1 MNNQQYSAK
10 HIRRMKLFERQ
21 HLKAVYTALEVQITP
36 VAETM
41 RSKGIEAAMASLDT
55 VEINAALAPPIRD
68 IYKTVGLYFA
78 NKTIWDLNQSAKRGE
93 LKSQPSSSAIGYAD
107 TSSETKAAFG
117 FNEEFIRDILAFF
130 NQFLLNQ
137 AVLPI
142 SETTKNQI
150 LQIISEGVQKG
161 WGADKIADALQ
172 SPELMMWRAR
182 LIVRTE
188 SNKAM
193 NYGQRLG
200 ESKSEW
206 ESTKTWIAANDHRTR
221 HSHRLVDDLTLNFSE
236 RFMVP
241 IYKGGKVQ
249 IQVGVDLMTGPG
261 DVHAHAAN
269 ICNCRCTLAF
279 AAKRDENGRLIRKP
293 SVSPIFV
300 KAAELNDDEMTK
312 EQIAELFREQK
323 AEINQMIISV
333 KNETIFHREKVLKRI
348 GEFEQ
353 TFQAKSADAAE
364 LKSAIGNQESELVA
378 LIKSKDIK
386 DEESIDNLINLINS
400 KEYNPEIKLKTDSL
414 EVINAVQDMR
424 AELIVFLRGLK
435 EELTGK
441 KRIISTVE
449 RDENDLIKTV
459 TSITV

>member
-78 NKTIWDLNQSAKRGE
+78 NKTIWDLNQSAKGNE
-93 LKSQPSSSAIGYAD
+93 V
-107 TSSETKAAFG
+107 KAGFG

>member
-78 NKTIWDLNQSAKRGE
+78 NKTIWDLNQSAKGNE
-93 LKSQPSSSAIGYAD
+93 V
-107 TSSETKAAFG
+107 KAAFG

-364 LKSAIGNQESELVA
+364 LKSAISNQESELVT
-378 LIKSKDIK
+378 LIKIKDIK

-435 EELTGK
+435 EELTAK
-441 KRIISTVE
+441 KTIISTVE
-449 RDENDLIKTV
+449 RDENDLLKTV